1 MTRAQIIAELR
12 RSATED
18 RDPWSSVQFPAFK
31 DACAHT
37 MAGEETMHLSITDIR
52 TFYLLVACAMEDGQ

>member
-18 RDPWSSVQFPAFK
+18 LDPWSSVQFHASEV
-31 DACAHT
+31 ACDHT
-37 MAGEETMHLSITDIR
+37 MKAEATFYLSNGDLR
-52 TFYLLVACAMEDGQ
+52 TFYLLVACSLEDEQ